1 MVIENPKGGIA
12 GNSNFLRKL
21 RRGAGGRGGGG
32 IAKVIQSYWG
42 DQHSEVT
49 FKGGIG

>member
-32 IAKVIQSYWG
+32 LQKSSKVI
-42 DQHSEVT
+42 
-49 FKGGIG
+49 GGINIVK

>member
-21 RRGAGGRGGGG
+21 RRGAGGRGGG
-32 IAKVIQSYWG
+32 
-42 DQHSEVT
+42 D
-49 FKGGIG
+49 FKSHPKLLGGST

>member
-21 RRGAGGRGGGG
+21 RRSAGGRGGVGG
-32 IAKVIQSYWG
+32 DCKSHPKLLAGS
-42 DQHSEVT
+42 T
-49 FKGGIG
+49 

>member
-21 RRGAGGRGGGG
+21 RRGAGGRVG

>member
-12 GNSNFLRKL
+12 GNSNFLGKL
-21 RRGAGGRGGGG
+21 RRGAGGRGGG